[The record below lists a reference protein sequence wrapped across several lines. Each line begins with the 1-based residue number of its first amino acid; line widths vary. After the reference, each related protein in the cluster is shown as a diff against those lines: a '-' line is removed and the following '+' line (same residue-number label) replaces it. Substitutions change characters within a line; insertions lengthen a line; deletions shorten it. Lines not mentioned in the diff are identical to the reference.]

1 MKLIRP
7 NYYKLMHNKVTSE
20 FEGDL
25 KYIGTFETIKIINS
39 MDIANPPT
47 AVYRS
52 AKPNRD
58 KGHKDYLLLFKRP
71 HINESFVTV
80 GGLDKDIMEN
90 HAIQTGIWCN
100 TCDDV
105 IYSVHRHDFTRC
117 GCKETW
123 IDGGR
128 DYIRVGCNG
137 VLVSINHLTGDID
150 MNVSAEGNLDA

>member
-7 NYYKLMHNKVTSE
+7 NYYNFMHDKVTTQ

-25 KYIGTFETIKIINS
+25 TYIGTFETIKIINS

-52 AKPNRD
+52 SNPNRN
-58 KGHKDYLLLFKRP
+58 KGHKDYLLLYKRP
-71 HINESFVTV
+71 HIKDSLVNVS
-80 GGLDKDIMEN
+80 GLDQDMMEK

-100 TCDDV
+100 GCDDV
-105 IYSVHRHDFTRC
+105 IYSIHRHDYVKC
-117 GCKETW
+117 GCKKTW

-137 VLVSINHLTGDID
+137 MIVSINHLTGDID
-150 MNVSAEGNLDA
+150 MDVSAEGNLDA